1 MEGGGELMIFPSVE
15 WFTRLGEL
23 MEENRAVHEHVGE
36 IDCSCVWTVFDA
48 DGQGTDRHFQT
59 TFALYSLVDARE
71 VTEEERVKANFILET
86 DVWVWKEML
95 DSIADGGG
103 RPDLEHSLNRLSLP
117 GVPIRLW
124 AEDPLDRDMFFRF
137 NGSLQEFVNAS
148 VHIPTTYLVE

>member
-1 MEGGGELMIFPSVE
+1 MPDNVTFPSVE

-23 MEENRAVHEHVGE
+23 MEENRSVHEHVGE

-59 TFALYSLVDARE
+59 TFELYSLVDVRE

-95 DSIADGGG
+95 DSIAEGGG

-148 VHIPTTYLVE
+148 GHIPTAYLVEE